1 VHKTE
6 VAMIF
11 LKLNLTKAYHK
22 GQVSIFL
29 ISIIATLII
38 YAFISVNVGKTA
50 IYQTRSA
57 NGADA
62 GALAAAAVMGTAFNY
77 MADQN
82 GNGPGENKQESSDL
96 RGGTK

>member
-1 VHKTE
+1 
-6 VAMIF
+6 MIF
-11 LKLNLTKAYHK
+11 TNLNQIKTYRN
-22 GQVSIFL
+22 GQISIFL

-38 YAFISVNVGKTA
+38 YAFISVNTGKIA

-62 GALAAAAVMGTAFNY
+62 GALAAAAVMATAFNY

-82 GNGPGENKQESSDL
+82 GNGPGENKKNAADL
-96 RGGTK
+96 VGDQAPAAQ